1 MSGARVLVK
10 DKLLRVPDTCTALEL
25 LRNVATDRE
34 EIDTRDDTPVTVQCS
49 KNGCDGWIDTE
60 LTSNTELLVG
70 EFRCRYIRF
79 TAPVERCP
87 EEPASKHART
97 VSDVLMGEAQA
108 RDKLPKSK
116 HVINRKA
123 ELFNAVRG
131 LLVSRKIGF
140 HSSTADSEG
149 FDTVNTLTNNN
160 KQQRRKESSR
170 CRSSQRYG
178 FSSRGTTTTEQRKLL
193 NLVSVKIS

>member
-1 MSGARVLVK
+1 MAASGLGVCVSVVSGVRVLVK

-25 LRNVATDRE
+25 LRNVAADRE

-49 KNGCDGWIDTE
+49 KNGCGGWIDAE
-60 LTSNTELLVG
+60 LTSDIELLVG

-108 RDKLPKSK
+108 RDKVPKSK
-116 HVINRKA
+116 HVTNRKA
-123 ELFNAVRG
+123 ELFNAVRKSEAVLEWGEGDNG
-131 LLVSRKIGF
+131 LCLWLRP
-140 HSSTADSEG
+140 
-149 FDTVNTLTNNN
+149 LPL
-160 KQQRRKESSR
+160 RP
-170 CRSSQRYG
+170 
-178 FSSRGTTTTEQRKLL
+178 
-193 NLVSVKIS
+193 